1 MAEIIAICNQ
11 KGGIGKTT
19 SVINIGAVLA
29 KPKDKGGL
37 GKKVLIIDLD
47 PSRNVTQFFRFDEEN
62 DDNPTITDLFEMC
75 ISDTYSVSD
84 EALAKSIRHNDTNN
98 IDYIPA
104 DINVSMLYRQ
114 LTKTLQPHMVLKQ
127 IVTNKILSDYDY
139 ILIDN
144 ASAFDDVMFNILA
157 AANYLLIAVQT
168 ELFSYNG
175 IDGTFQF
182 FNLVTKR
189 GLNPELKIL
198 GILPTMYG
206 NNNVSKRT
214 LETLKENHPKL
225 LFKSIISETKEV
237 SMSVETGKA
246 LCYFSKH
253 YKKANKIGQEYSD
266 ATKEL
271 VRRIR
276 TLNKN

>member
-37 GKKVLIIDLD
+37 GKKVLIVDLD
-47 PSRNVTQFFRFDEEN
+47 PSRNVTQFFRFDEDN
-62 DDNPTITDLFEMC
+62 DDDPTITDLFEMC
-75 ISDTYSVSD
+75 ISDTFSVSD
-84 EALAKSIRHNDTNN
+84 EALTKSIRHNDINN

-127 IVTNKILSDYDY
+127 ILSNQLITKYDY

-144 ASAFDDVMFNILA
+144 ASAFDDIMFNVLA
-157 AANYLLIAVQT
+157 AAKYLLIAVQT
-168 ELFSYNG
+168 EVFAYNG
-175 IDGTFQF
+175 IDGTHQF
-182 FNLVTKR
+182 YNQVTKR
-189 GLNPELKIL
+189 GLNSELKIL

-206 NNNVSKRT
+206 NNNVSRKT
-214 LETLKENHPKL
+214 LNLLKENYPKL
-225 LFKSIISETKEV
+225 LFKSIISESTEV
-237 SMSVETGKA
+237 SLSVETGKA

-253 YKKANKIGQEYSD
+253 YQKANQLGQEYTD

-276 TLNKN
+276 TLNNN